1 MKVKSKKSA
10 IGKSSASKVRSNPLL
25 RTRAFVYDLH
35 AKCNS
40 NGRIVLNEMVNYH
53 KCGNHILAVIR
64 DKHCKRIK
72 VTPND
77 NRGYSWIGPAPDEK
91 MIVSIQKQ
99 ITETGREYMD
109 AYNAKTSKKIVVP
122 NLELA
127 FDQGVAQIVIPTT
140 TDSDTEN
147 KIQEINQLYKLF
159 KKFLGK

>member
-1 MKVKSKKSA
+1 MKVKTKKSA
-10 IGKSSASKVRSNPLL
+10 IGKSLASKVRSNPLL

-109 AYNAKTSKKIVVP
+109 AYNAKTSKKPQKQSLEFVFDQETQPVVKPLDEP
-122 NLELA
+122 NLESHVRD
-127 FDQGVAQIVIPTT
+127 FDQLK
-140 TDSDTEN
+140 D
-147 KIQEINQLYKLF
+147 LM
-159 KKFLGK
+159 KKFFGL

>member
-1 MKVKSKKSA
+1 MKVKSKKSV
-10 IGKSSASKVRSNPLL
+10 IGKPSGSKVRSNPLL

-72 VTPND
+72 VTPDD

-109 AYNAKTSKKIVVP
+109 AYNAKSSKQPQKASLEFVFDQETQPVVKPLDEP
-122 NLELA
+122 NLESHVRD
-127 FDQGVAQIVIPTT
+127 FDQLK
-140 TDSDTEN
+140 D
-147 KIQEINQLYKLF
+147 LM
-159 KKFLGK
+159 KKFFGL

>member
-40 NGRIVLNEMVNYH
+40 NARIVLNEMVNYH

-72 VTPND
+72 VTPDD
-77 NRGYSWIGPAPDEK
+77 NRGYAWIGQAPDEK

-109 AYNAKTSKKIVVP
+109 AYNAKSIKQPQKPT
-122 NLELA
+122 LEFL
-127 FDQGVAQIVIPTT
+127 FDQ
-140 TDSDTEN
+140 DSDIVKN
-147 KIQEINQLYKLF
+147 NQPVKSLNDYDKLMDLIKNIF
-159 KKFLGK
+159 GK

>member
-1 MKVKSKKSA
+1 MKVKSKKSV
-10 IGKSSASKVRSNPLL
+10 IGKSSGSKVRSNPLL

-72 VTPND
+72 VTPDD

-91 MIVSIQKQ
+91 MIMSIQKQ

-109 AYNAKTSKKIVVP
+109 AYNAKSIKQPQKPT
-122 NLELA
+122 LEFL
-127 FDQGVAQIVIPTT
+127 FDQ
-140 TDSDTEN
+140 DSDIVKN
-147 KIQEINQLYKLF
+147 NQPVKSLNDYDKLMDLIKNIF
-159 KKFLGK
+159 GK